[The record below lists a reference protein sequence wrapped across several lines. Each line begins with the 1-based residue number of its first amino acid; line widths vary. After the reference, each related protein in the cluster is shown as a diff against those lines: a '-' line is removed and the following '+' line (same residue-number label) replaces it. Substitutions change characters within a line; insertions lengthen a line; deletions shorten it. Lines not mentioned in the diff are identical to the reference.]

1 MKKMLSLMLA
11 ASLFCFA
18 SCKEGDETPEI
29 KVPASLEM
37 KVGESY
43 DLKVTGEWVST
54 NESVATVTTAGVI
67 SAKVQ
72 GEANIHNNSDLSCNV
87 TVIPSYTLYEEPLMD
102 WGITVDNLKSKKGTP
117 DAEEEDEEEVML
129 TYMVESNVIFS
140 EMYLFGK
147 DVLTASAVILNSE
160 FTEEMAA
167 HLVQRYLTVSADS
180 ETYTMIFVDTKEETM
195 VYAQLYADEEESDP
209 YWIVSYMPLLEEDL
223 ARSAADCKK
232 ISDKFAKQYRALR

>member
-11 ASLFCFA
+11 ASLFCLA
-18 SCKEGDETPEI
+18 SCKEEVETPEI

-43 DLKVTGEWVST
+43 DLKVTSEWVST

-87 TVIPSYTLYEEPLMD
+87 TVIPSYTLYAEPLME

-117 DAEEEDEEEVML
+117 ESEEDGIL

-140 EMYLFGK
+140 EMYMFHLYIH
-147 DVLTASAVILNSE
+147 IL
-160 FTEEMAA
+160 
-167 HLVQRYLTVSADS
+167 
-180 ETYTMIFVDTKEETM
+180 K
-195 VYAQLYADEEESDP
+195 
-209 YWIVSYMPLLEEDL
+209 
-223 ARSAADCKK
+223 
-232 ISDKFAKQYRALR
+232 LRN

>member
-87 TVIPSYTLYEEPLMD
+87 TVIPSYTLYAEPLMD

-117 DAEEEDEEEVML
+117 EAEEDGIL

-140 EMYLFGK
+140 EMYMFEEE
-147 DVLTASAVILNSE
+147 VLTASAVILNSE
-160 FTEEMAA
+160 FTDEMAA
-167 HLVQRYLTVSADS
+167 HLGQRYLVVDVDA

-195 VYAQLYADEEESDP
+195 VYAELYADEEGSDP
-209 YWIVSYMPLLEEDL
+209 YWIVSYMPLVEEDL

>member
-11 ASLFCFA
+11 ASLFCLA
-18 SCKEGDETPEI
+18 SCKEEVETPEI

-43 DLKVTGEWVST
+43 DLKVTSEWVST
-54 NESVATVTTAGVI
+54 NEYVASVTPAGVI
-67 SAKVQ
+67 TANVQ
-72 GEANIHNNSDLSCNV
+72 GEANILSNSSDLSCKV
-87 TVIPSYTLYEEPLMD
+87 TVIPSYTLYAEPLME

-117 DAEEEDEEEVML
+117 ESEEDGIL

-140 EMYLFGK
+140 EMYMFEEE
-147 DVLTASAVILNSE
+147 VLTASAVILNSE
-160 FTEEMAA
+160 FTDEMAA
-167 HLVQRYLTVSADS
+167 HLGQRYLVVDVDT

-195 VYAQLYADEEESDP
+195 VYAQLYAEEEGSEP
-209 YWIVSYMPLLEEDL
+209 YWIVSYMPLVSEDI

-232 ISDKFAKQYRALR
+232 ISDRFAKQYRALR